1 MVKRLTGYILL
12 AVTILIEL
20 ISAWIRYRVM
30 FSVFA
35 FVLDDGISLLL
46 ANIVGYGPLIWS
58 VLNAVGVPGGGF
70 QTRRALGARELSQ
83 RERDALSQAL
93 AHLPSHTR
101 APRWIYALDA
111 PFEQGFVIGS
121 ALYLTRPALQSAYL
135 PALLAHELGHLN
147 TSDGRLMLALNRL
160 TLPFFQALGI
170 SLAGDVVSDDRVAA
184 RAARKEM
191 GCIRSGL
198 VLMLTLMGGGFGVR
212 LLGFLWVR
220 YWRVREYAAD
230 RYAAEL
236 GQADLLAD
244 FLEIQAQPFDMAT
257 PYRQGLTH
265 DYTEL
270 RIDRLDQFREMQRHM
285 PTA

>member
-1 MVKRLTGYILL
+1 MKRISGYLL
-12 AVTILIEL
+12 LVLTILIEL
-20 ISAWIRYRVM
+20 VSAWIRYRVM
-30 FSVFA
+30 FSVFS
-35 FVLDDGISLLL
+35 FVLEDAISLIL

-58 VLNAVGVPGGGF
+58 VLNALGLPGGGF

-83 RERDALSQAL
+83 RERDAFSQAL
-93 AHLPSHTR
+93 AQLPAQTR

-111 PFEQGFVIGS
+111 PFEQGYVIGS
-121 ALYLTRPALQSAYL
+121 ALYLTRPALQSPYL
-135 PALLAHELGHLN
+135 PALIAHELGHLN
-147 TSDGRLMLALNRL
+147 TSDGRLLLALNRL

-170 SLAGDVVSDDRVAA
+170 TVAGDTASDDPLLA
-184 RAARKEM
+184 RLARKQT

-198 VLMLTLMGGGFGVR
+198 VLMLTLMGGGFGGR

-220 YWRVREYAAD
+220 YWRAREYAAD

-257 PYRQGLTH
+257 PFMQGMVH